1 MRLFSRAIGGF
12 VLSASVVGCTTV
24 SRIDSPDPAAI
35 PSGDPVAHGGG
46 AIGPVT
52 VLTSDR
58 VAGIGWRLL
67 IYESADGEC
76 LQFET
81 TDLTESGCGDLLPT
95 GDATFGGV
103 SAGAPDVA
111 FRPIYGIVRAEVA
124 TVFLIDSETQER
136 VPAMLVP
143 LDEAGLEG
151 QAFIGFQPEGWT
163 ITDLQALERSGEI
176 VETYELP

>member
-1 MRLFSRAIGGF
+1 MRFRLTAEVALAA
-12 VLSASVVGCTTV
+12 VLVAGCSTV
-24 SRIDSPDPAAI
+24 TRVASPDPATI
-35 PSGDPVAHGGG
+35 PSGDPVAHGGD

-58 VAGIGWRLL
+58 VLGIGWRLA
-67 IYESADGEC
+67 IYESADGQC

-81 TDLTESGCGDLLPT
+81 TDLAESGCGDLLPT

-103 SAGAPDVA
+103 SAGDPDVA
-111 FRPIYGIVRAEVA
+111 FRPIYGIVRADVA
-124 TVFLIDSETQER
+124 TVFLIDSETQQR
-136 VPAMLVP
+136 VPAKLVP
-143 LDEAGLEG
+143 LDEAGMQG

-163 ITDLQALERSGEI
+163 ITDLQALELSGEI